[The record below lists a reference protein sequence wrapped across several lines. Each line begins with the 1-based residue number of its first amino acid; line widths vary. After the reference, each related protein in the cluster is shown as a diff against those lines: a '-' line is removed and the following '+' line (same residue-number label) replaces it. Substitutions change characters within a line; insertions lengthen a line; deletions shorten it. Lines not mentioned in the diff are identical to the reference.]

1 VVIDDDVYEEDFGD
15 FNFIN
20 LAELARMN
28 LTSEGSGHA

>member
-1 VVIDDDVYEEDFGD
+1 VVIDDEACEEDFGD

-28 LTSEGSGHA
+28 LTSEGSGLS